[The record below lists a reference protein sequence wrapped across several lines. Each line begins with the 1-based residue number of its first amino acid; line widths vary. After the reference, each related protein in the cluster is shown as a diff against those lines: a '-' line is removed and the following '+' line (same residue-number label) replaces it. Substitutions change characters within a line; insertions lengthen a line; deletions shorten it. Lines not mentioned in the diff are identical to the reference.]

1 FIMKIFNKS
10 LVAAMAA
17 VTLILLFV
25 LNGCKKDLV
34 PIKTKVSSSPIVNQP
49 TNDQM
54 VLIPGGRMVPASQIH
69 AIPEGHYLMKKND
82 HFVEME
88 KSTNRVVKD
97 FGHVNQQTGPVKS
110 NLPGMVNDSR
120 IRIGESEKT
129 NINTP
134 VYSWITYS
142 YWTNPTKSTPISHFG
157 TSFKVP
163 SMPTNTTDGQ
173 LIYIYPALVDST
185 VSEVLQP
192 VLQWGVAG
200 IYGGGNY
207 WTIANWYISGSSF
220 VAVQLPFIQVTPGT
234 TLSAAID
241 WKTTNP
247 IQPDGSYNYTSC
259 FVGRNDTL
267 KVIEGDTINPGTK
280 NPPTVIPFVNP
291 LTIAVTSLEAYN
303 PARNGQLNSVVDF
316 PPDTSIKMT
325 NISIQRNGSNTTPI
339 GWTVHNNIIG
349 TNFGQNTVIVNNT
362 SPSGEIDI
370 YFHKSKP
377 VISYTTPDVFIKNQA
392 ITPLSPTN
400 TGAAATGYSIS
411 PALPAGLTI
420 NSTTGVISGTPTAAS
435 SATNYTVTA
444 TSAYN
449 SGTTIV
455 NITVNDVIPFPV
467 SNNSGEGVSITF
479 HRVDNSIANIN
490 GNSAAH
496 SGTTTPFNIPPGV
509 YNIII
514 SPSGSPVNC
523 TITLNTGQQ
532 IINAPGGT
540 FSNITVGATQT
551 NSMSLH

>member
-1 FIMKIFNKS
+1 MKIFNKS

-25 LNGCKKDLV
+25 LNGCKKDLIT
-34 PIKTKVSSSPIVNQP
+34 PRPKATSTFTNQTP
-49 TNDQM
+49 ADDQM
-54 VLIPGGRMVPASQIH
+54 VAVPGRGLVPANQVH
-69 AIPEGHYLMKKND
+69 VIPEGHYLVKKND

-88 KSTNRVVKD
+88 KGTNRVVKD
-97 FGHVNQQTGPVKS
+97 FGQVSQQTGTPKS
-110 NLPGMVNDSR
+110 NFTGGLNDR

-129 NINTP
+129 NITTP
-134 VYSWITYS
+134 VSSWVTYA
-142 YWTNPTKSTPISHFG
+142 YWTNPTKSTPITHLG
-157 TSFKVP
+157 TNFKVP
-163 SMPTNTTDGQ
+163 GMPTNTTDGQ
-173 LIYIYPALVDST
+173 LIFIYPALVDST

-192 VLQWGVAG
+192 VLQWGAAYT
-200 IYGGGNY
+200 YGGGNY
-207 WTIANWYISGSSF
+207 WSIANWFISSSF
-220 VAVQLPFIQVTPGT
+220 VAVQQPFIQVTPGT

-241 WKTTNP
+241 WKYL
-247 IQPDGSYNYTSC
+247 QPDGSYNYTSC
-259 FVGRNDTL
+259 FAGYNDTL

-280 NPPTVIPFVNP
+280 NPPTVIPFVRP

-316 PPDTSIKMT
+316 PVDTSIKFT
-325 NISIQRNGSNTTPI
+325 SISLQRSGINTTPI
-339 GWTVHNNIIG
+339 SWTVRNNIIG

-377 VISYTTPDVFIKNQA
+377 VIAYATPDVFIKNQA

-411 PALPAGLTI
+411 PSLPSGLTI
-420 NSTTGVISGTPTAAS
+420 NSTTGIISGTPTAPS

-455 NITVNDVIPFPV
+455 NITVNDVIPFSV
-467 SNNSGEGVSITF
+467 SNNSGDGISITF

-490 GNSAAH
+490 GISAAH
-496 SGTTTPFNIPPGV
+496 SGTTTPCYVPPGV

-523 TITLNTGQQ
+523 TMTLNTGQQ

-540 FSNITVGATQT
+540 FSNVTVGSTQT
-551 NSMSLH
+551 NSMTLH